1 LLAGNPDLRGKQSA
15 EIIVTPHPGEMGR
28 LIDKPVTWV
37 QENRVEAA
45 RSFAEQW
52 GVVTV
57 LKGARTLIAAPDG
70 RLRIN
75 LTGNPGMAAGGMGD
89 VLTGMI
95 GAFLVQ
101 GMEAYDAASF
111 AVWLH
116 GAAGDLT
123 ARTLGPV
130 GFLAS
135 EVMQSLPRQFR
146 ELLEEQECSPSD

>member
-1 LLAGNPDLRGKQSA
+1 
-15 EIIVTPHPGEMGR
+15 
-28 LIDKPVTWV
+28 
-37 QENRVEAA
+37 
-45 RSFAEQW
+45 
-52 GVVTV
+52 VTV
-57 LKGARTLIAAPDG
+57 LKGARTLTAAPDG

-75 LTGNPGMAAGGMGD
+75 PTGNPGMAAGGMGD

-111 AVWLH
+111 AAWLH
-116 GAAGDLT
+116 GAAGDRT

-135 EVMQSLPRQFR
+135 EIMESLPRLFR
-146 ELLEEQECSPSD
+146 EMVEEQECSPSD

>member
-1 LLAGNPDLRGKQSA
+1 
-15 EIIVTPHPGEMGR
+15 
-28 LIDKPVTWV
+28 
-37 QENRVEAA
+37 
-45 RSFAEQW
+45 
-52 GVVTV
+52 VTV

-75 LTGNPGMAAGGMGD
+75 LTGNPGMASGGMGD

-101 GMEAYDAASF
+101 GMEAYDAAAF

-116 GAAGDLT
+116 GAAGDRV
-123 ARTLGPV
+123 ADTLGPI

-135 EVMQSLPRQFR
+135 DVMHFLPLLFR
-146 ELLEEQECSPSD
+146 EMVEEQECSPSD